1 MSKHEASISADSVA
15 LLHTAVPGPTRLKER
30 RGHKRRNTL
39 RMRLTFLGAE
49 HDATNW
55 SLGGFL
61 VKDTKPTELI
71 EGVRLIARVDLP
83 RSGSARSARYRRDV
97 AASLAALRVRPSRQR
112 PQRKTPADGRRRIWR
127 CTWECRDT
135 PRSYARI

>member
-61 VKDTKPTELI
+61 VKDTHPDTPIGTTAAGFLSILGIAGRFGIRIEL
-71 EGVRLIARVDLP
+71 V
-83 RSGSARSARYRRDV
+83 RRDKRTREIAFRFV
-97 AASLAALRVRPSRQR
+97 EPSQALA
-112 PQRKTPADGRRRIWR
+112 
-127 CTWECRDT
+127 DT
-135 PRSYARI
+135 LARLAE

>member
-61 VKDTKPTELI
+61 VKDTHPDTPIGTTAAGFLSIIGIPGRFGIRIEL
-71 EGVRLIARVDLP
+71 V
-83 RSGSARSARYRRDV
+83 RRDKRTREIAFRFV
-97 AASLAALRVRPSRQR
+97 EPSQALVDTLARLA
-112 PQRKTPADGRRRIWR
+112 
-127 CTWECRDT
+127 E
-135 PRSYARI
+135 

>member
-1 MSKHEASISADSVA
+1 MSKHEASISVDSVA

-61 VKDTKPTELI
+61 VKDTHPDTPIGTTAAGFLSIIGIPGRFGIRIEL
-71 EGVRLIARVDLP
+71 V
-83 RSGSARSARYRRDV
+83 RRDKRTREIAFRFV
-97 AASLAALRVRPSRQR
+97 EPSQALVDTLARLA
-112 PQRKTPADGRRRIWR
+112 
-127 CTWECRDT
+127 E
-135 PRSYARI
+135 

>member
-1 MSKHEASISADSVA
+1 MTVTLFGAEVSAAEAGDAASSNRAA
-15 LLHTAVPGPTRLKER
+15 AVPGPTRLKER

-61 VKDTKPTELI
+61 VKDTHPDTPIGTTAAGFLSIIGIPGRFGIRIEL
-71 EGVRLIARVDLP
+71 V
-83 RSGSARSARYRRDV
+83 RRDK
-97 AASLAALRVRPSRQR
+97 RTR
-112 PQRKTPADGRRRIWR
+112 
-127 CTWECRDT
+127 
-135 PRSYARI
+135 

>member
-1 MSKHEASISADSVA
+1 MSKHEASISPDAVA

-30 RGHKRRNTL
+30 RGHKRRGSL

-61 VKDTKPTELI
+61 VKDTHPDTPIGTTAAGFLSVLGIPGRFGIRIEL
-71 EGVRLIARVDLP
+71 V
-83 RSGSARSARYRRDV
+83 RRDKRTREIAFRFV
-97 AASLAALRVRPSRQR
+97 EPSQALVDTLARLA
-112 PQRKTPADGRRRIWR
+112 
-127 CTWECRDT
+127 E
-135 PRSYARI
+135 

>member
-30 RGHKRRNTL
+30 RGHKRRDSL
-39 RMRLTFLGAE
+39 RMKLTFLGAE

-61 VKDTKPTELI
+61 VKDTHPDTPIGTAADGFLSIVGLPGRFAIRIEL
-71 EGVRLIARVDLP
+71 V
-83 RSGSARSARYRRDV
+83 RRDKR
-97 AASLAALRVRPSRQR
+97 AREIGFRFIDPSQALTDALKRLA
-112 PQRKTPADGRRRIWR
+112 
-127 CTWECRDT
+127 E
-135 PRSYARI
+135 

>member
-39 RMRLTFLGAE
+39 RMRLTFIGAE

-61 VKDTKPTELI
+61 VKDTHPDTPIGTTAAGFLSILGIAGRFGIRIEL
-71 EGVRLIARVDLP
+71 V
-83 RSGSARSARYRRDV
+83 RRDKRTREIAFRFV
-97 AASLAALRVRPSRQR
+97 EPSQALVDTLARLA
-112 PQRKTPADGRRRIWR
+112 
-127 CTWECRDT
+127 E
-135 PRSYARI
+135 

>member
-15 LLHTAVPGPTRLKER
+15 LLHTTVPGPTRLKER

-61 VKDTKPTELI
+61 VKDTHPDTPIGTTAAGFLSVLGIPGRFGIRIEL
-71 EGVRLIARVDLP
+71 V
-83 RSGSARSARYRRDV
+83 RRDKRTREIAFRFV
-97 AASLAALRVRPSRQR
+97 EPSQALVDTLARLA
-112 PQRKTPADGRRRIWR
+112 
-127 CTWECRDT
+127 E
-135 PRSYARI
+135 